1 MSTKLTF
8 FLAIVVIVIVSIN
21 IVFQKINFSNRL
33 DTFRQILETKID
45 PAESSPAESRLSS
58 LTVSLDKENNGNIP
72 DYYFSEKNRNKK
84 MPRFNNTCARFPD
97 LFDLQFKN
105 DLWQVQKTSN
115 GTLMLFNAYW
125 DERNGTK
132 IRIVGMYD
140 VHPTDAFYCQFWY
153 PNSDKPVFVQSELP
167 FWMFYPKWGADNGYF
182 IHPYL
187 ISCKAEMINGRLPTS
202 VSLVERECDNA
213 TNNLKV
219 FRSQG
224 EKNKNFVVCVKGLS
238 FPFEDKTTRLAEWI
252 EYLNILGGC
261 QYRWY
266 SLYMSSF
273 RCRKDQL
280 LRVQGPPQHQEVVG
294 VLRRQRTNRSDSVD
308 SRGGLLQ
315 PPLPP
320 EPVPAQE
327 NHPEAPPRSHP
338 VQRLPL
344 QAPPRVQV
352 RRAARH
358 RRGHSSR

>member
-1 MSTKLTF
+1 MSRRFTL
-8 FLAIVVIVIVSIN
+8 LLVIVVIVILNVA
-21 IVFQKINFSNRL
+21 FQKMAITNSYNRH
-33 DTFRQILETKID
+33 DTFRQILQTKVEPTD
-45 PAESSPAESRLSS
+45 ARPNS
-58 LTVSLDKENNGNIP
+58 LTVSFDKDSNGNIP
-72 DYYFSEKNRNKK
+72 DYYFSDKNRKTA
-84 MPRFNNTCARFPD
+84 RFNNTCAKFPD
-97 LFDLQFKN
+97 LFDLRFKN

-115 GTLMLFNAYW
+115 GTLLLFNAYW

-140 VHPTDAFYCQFWY
+140 VYPTDAFFCQFWY
-153 PNSDKPVFVQSELP
+153 PNSDKPVFVESELP
-167 FWMFYPKWGADNGYF
+167 FWMFSRKWGADNGYF

-187 ISCKAEMINGRLPTS
+187 ISCKAEMINGQLPTS

-219 FRSQG
+219 FRSEG

-266 SLYMSSF
+266 SLYTSSF

-294 VLRRQRTNRSDSVD
+294 VLRRERTNRSDSVD
-308 SRGGLLQ
+308 PRGRLLQ

-320 EPVPAQE
+320 GSVPAQE
-327 NHPEAPPRSHP
+327 SHPEAPPRSYP

>member
-1 MSTKLTF
+1 MSRRFTL
-8 FLAIVVIVIVSIN
+8 LLVIVVIVILNVA
-21 IVFQKINFSNRL
+21 FQKMAITNSYSRH
-33 DTFRQILETKID
+33 DTFRQILQTKVEPTD
-45 PAESSPAESRLSS
+45 ARPNS
-58 LTVSLDKENNGNIP
+58 LTVSFDKDSNGNIP
-72 DYYFSEKNRNKK
+72 DYYFSDKNKK
-84 MPRFNNTCARFPD
+84 TARFNNTCAKFPD
-97 LFDLQFKN
+97 LFDLRFKN

-115 GTLMLFNAYW
+115 GTLLLFNAYW

-140 VHPTDAFYCQFWY
+140 VYPTDAFFCQFWY
-153 PNSDKPVFVQSELP
+153 PNSDKPVFVESELP
-167 FWMFYPKWGADNGYF
+167 FWMFSRKWGADNGYF

-187 ISCKAEMINGRLPTS
+187 ISCKAEMINGQLPTS

-238 FPFEDKTTRLAEWI
+238 FPYQDMTTRLAEWI

-294 VLRRQRTNRSDSVD
+294 VLRRERTNRGDSVD
-308 SRGGLLQ
+308 PRRGLLQ

-320 EPVPAQE
+320 GPVPA
-327 NHPEAPPRSHP
+327 
-338 VQRLPL
+338 
-344 QAPPRVQV
+344 
-352 RRAARH
+352 
-358 RRGHSSR
+358 

>member
-1 MSTKLTF
+1 MSRSFTL
-8 FLAIVVIVIVSIN
+8 LLVIVVIVILNMTFEKMLLIN
-21 IVFQKINFSNRL
+21 SYNRH
-33 DTFRQILETKID
+33 DTFRRILQINVD
-45 PAESSPAESRLSS
+45 PTESSLKNSSLNS
-58 LTVSLDKENNGNIP
+58 LTVSLVKENNGNIP
-72 DYYFSEKNRNKK
+72 DYYFSDKNKK
-84 MPRFNNTCARFPD
+84 TSSFNNTCAKFPD
-97 LFDLQFKN
+97 LLDLRFKN

-115 GTLMLFNAYW
+115 GTLLLFNAYW

-140 VHPTDAFYCQFWY
+140 VHPTDAFFCQFWY
-153 PNSDKPVFVQSELP
+153 PNSDKPVFVLSEPP

-187 ISCKAEMINGRLPTS
+187 ISCKAEMINGQLPTS

-213 TNNLKV
+213 SNNLKIL
-219 FRSQG
+219 RSQG

-238 FPFEDKTTRLAEWI
+238 FPYEDKTTRLAEWI

-266 SLYMSSF
+266 SLHMSSF

-294 VLRRQRTNRSDSVD
+294 VLRRERTNRSDSVE
-308 SRGGLLQ
+308 SRGRLLQ
-315 PPLPP
+315 PTLPP
-320 EPVPAQE
+320 GPIPAQE
-327 NHPEAPPRSHP
+327 NHPETPPRGDP

-358 RRGHSSR
+358 RRGHCSR